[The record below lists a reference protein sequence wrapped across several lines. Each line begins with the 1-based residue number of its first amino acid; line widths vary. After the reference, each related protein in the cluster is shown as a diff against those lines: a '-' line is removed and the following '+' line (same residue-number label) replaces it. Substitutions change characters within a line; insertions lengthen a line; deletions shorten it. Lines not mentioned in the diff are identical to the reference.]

1 MIRANMGEIL
11 KKSRDKYT
19 LVLMSAKAARELIQR
34 DVIAS
39 KNSTAP
45 KDAYSLKDSS
55 KHLSEAVKGIL
66 KGGKLR
72 FQHLFP
78 FFRPCCIKCW
88 LNTAIIKCIHLFLH
102 NAVLFDYYSCVV

>member
-55 KHLSEAVKGIL
+55 KHLSEAVKGIEDGYITL
-66 KGGKLR
+66 KLEDAENNEEETIETEEIGE
-72 FQHLFP
+72 
-78 FFRPCCIKCW
+78 
-88 LNTAIIKCIHLFLH
+88 
-102 NAVLFDYYSCVV
+102 

>member
-55 KHLSEAVKGIL
+55 KHLSEAVKGIEEGYITL
-66 KGGKLR
+66 K
-72 FQHLFP
+72 
-78 FFRPCCIKCW
+78 
-88 LNTAIIKCIHLFLH
+88 LNDSENNEEETIETEEIGE
-102 NAVLFDYYSCVV
+102 

>member
-55 KHLSEAVKGIL
+55 KHLSEAVKGIEEGYITL
-66 KGGKLR
+66 K
-72 FQHLFP
+72 
-78 FFRPCCIKCW
+78 
-88 LNTAIIKCIHLFLH
+88 LNDSENNEEETIGTEEIGE
-102 NAVLFDYYSCVV
+102 